1 MPTRLNVDRLRE
13 AAKAHGDKN
22 DTQIA
27 ARTRVS
33 PPTISQL
40 ARPDS
45 TREPKVSTFRALGRP
60 YGLTVDDLILDEAD
74 TEPERVAA

>member
-1 MPTRLNVDRLRE
+1 MPTRLNVDRLRS
-13 AAKAHGDKN
+13 AAKAHGDTN

-27 ARTRVS
+27 QRTGVS

-45 TREPKVSTFRALGRP
+45 KREPKVSTFRALGRP
-60 YGLTVDDLILDEAD
+60 YSLTVDDLILDEAD
-74 TEPERVAA
+74 TEPEPVAA